1 MKKCDNF
8 TLNFMSESIKEI
20 LLPLFLQAGDSETL
34 RAESLGFWKV
44 GDERFW
50 LPRFTFRRTR
60 VKKTRIKIGIFAT
73 LHGDEPAGLFALID
87 FLIKLNEDPMLGRD
101 YDLRIYPLCNPTGF
115 IDGTRHS
122 RTGQDLNREFWRNS
136 VEPEVALLEKELLT
150 QRFDGII
157 ALHSD
162 DTSEGV
168 YGFVKGA
175 TLTEHLLKPSL
186 SAAAHLLPTNLS
198 AQIDG
203 FHAVEGIIRS
213 GYPGILSAPPDMHPV
228 PFEIVLE
235 TPALAPLELQREA
248 FVLVLTSILGEY
260 RKLISYASDI

>member
-1 MKKCDNF
+1 MPD
-8 TLNFMSESIKEI
+8 SSIIKET
-20 LLPLFLQAGDSETL
+20 LLPLFLLAGESDTL
-34 RAESLGFWKV
+34 RAESLGFWRR
-44 GDERFW
+44 GEERFW

-60 VKKTRIKIGIFAT
+60 VKKSRIKIGLFAT
-73 LHGDEPAGLFALID
+73 IHGDEPAGLHALID
-87 FLIKLNEDPMLGRD
+87 FVRLLAEDPMLGRD

-122 RTGQDLNREFWRNS
+122 RSGLDLNREFWNNS
-136 VEPEVALLEKELLT
+136 SEPEVELLEKELLT
-150 QRFDGII
+150 QKFDGII

-186 SAAAHLLPTNLS
+186 AAAAHLLPTNLS
-198 AQIDG
+198 NQIDG

-213 GYPGILSAPPDMHPV
+213 GYPGILAAPPEISPT
-228 PFEIVLE
+228 PFEIILE
-235 TPALAPLELQREA
+235 TPALSPMDLQRQV
-248 FVLVLTSILGEY
+248 FVLALSAILGEY
-260 RKLISYASDI
+260 RKLISYGGDL